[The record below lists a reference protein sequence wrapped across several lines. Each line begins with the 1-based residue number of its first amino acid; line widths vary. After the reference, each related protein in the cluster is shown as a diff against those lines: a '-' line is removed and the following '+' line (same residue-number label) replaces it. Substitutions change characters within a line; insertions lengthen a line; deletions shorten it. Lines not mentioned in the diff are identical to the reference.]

1 MGFANSRYFTIV
13 RHQMLFAVCICCT
26 VYNNN
31 LIIPLLSDDL
41 ARTYCFINLGIYSFN
56 MKALLLKSYPQWS
69 LPSQKIWNQ
78 IIEYDGVKNLHP
90 HSPDRTAIY
99 IFMFWYAKQWPHPH
113 TFLTLKDALW
123 MLVPR
128 CHALCS
134 NVCNIVFKPISTS
147 ALQQWK
153 TISNK
158 GTLL

>member
-99 IFMFWYAKQWPHPH
+99 IFMFWYVKQWPHSH
-113 TFLTLKDALW
+113 TFLDLKRCIMDACAK
-123 MLVPR
+123 VSR
-128 CHALCS
+128 SVFQRVQHCIQT
-134 NVCNIVFKPISTS
+134 NIHKCTTAVEDYFK
-147 ALQQWK
+147 
-153 TISNK
+153 
-158 GTLL
+158 